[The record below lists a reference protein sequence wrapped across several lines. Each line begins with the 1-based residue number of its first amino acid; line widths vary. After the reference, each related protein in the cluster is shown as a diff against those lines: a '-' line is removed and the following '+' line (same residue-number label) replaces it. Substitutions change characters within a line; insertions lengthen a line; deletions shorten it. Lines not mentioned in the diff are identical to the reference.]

1 VGLGLG
7 VAVFVVGLVVTFAGS
22 RVSRRVPGFAIAAVG
37 AVLAVGSSSA
47 RPSWPVA
54 LTVALTLVP
63 LVLVAAGLA
72 RRLDHLTRAGDASL
86 DDDPR

>member
-7 VAVFVVGLVVTFAGS
+7 VAVFVVGLVATFAGT
-22 RVSRRVPGFAIAAVG
+22 RVRRRVPGFAIAAVG
-37 AVLAVGSSSA
+37 AVMAVAASSA
-47 RPSWPVA
+47 RPAWPA
-54 LTVALTLVP
+54 AITVALTLVP

-72 RRLDHLTRAGDASL
+72 RRLDHVTRPGDATL

>member
-7 VAVFVVGLVVTFAGS
+7 VAVFVTGLVLTFAGT
-22 RVSRRVPGFAIAAVG
+22 RVGRRVPGFALAAVG
-37 AVLAVGSSSA
+37 AVIAVGASSA
-47 RPSWPVA
+47 RPAWPA
-54 LTVALTLVP
+54 AITVALTLVP

-72 RRLDHLTRAGDASL
+72 RRLDHVTRPGDATL